1 VKDFAYA
8 AFTPEVIPVMKDALD
23 AVVDS
28 LPEPVSSTQVQF
40 LGEAIMRA
48 ADRGEPN
55 LIVLEL
61 LALLELQIRPR

>member
-1 VKDFAYA
+1 
-8 AFTPEVIPVMKDALD
+8 
-23 AVVDS
+23 VVGS

-48 ADRGEPN
+48 ADRGEPD
-55 LIVLEL
+55 LIVLER